1 MTRQT
6 IPQSVKDAIRN
17 PHAFPGGYPKYIVCN
32 DGSCLCPKCA
42 KDNYRAIAH
51 DTVKQW
57 RTGWDVAAVD
67 INWEDDSLY
76 CDNCNNTIPS
86 AYGEES

>member
-1 MTRQT
+1 MVRQI

-17 PHAFPGGYPKYIVCN
+17 PYAFPGGYPKYIVCN
-32 DGSCLCPKCA
+32 DGGCLCPQCA
-42 KDNYRAIAH
+42 KDNFHAIAH
-51 DTVKQW
+51 DTVKGW
-57 RTGWDVAAVD
+57 KTGFDVAGAN

-76 CDNCNNTIPS
+76 CDNCNNPIPS